1 MKEQGRVEKPKER
14 FSSLFILPCIILM
27 ILTGVTIWGLRK
39 HYSSFYE
46 PIKEDHKVPGLS
58 DDETIL
64 EYIDRTKARGIYYR
78 KITGQLEVNEQGIT
92 EDDDPDKTYSYIVF
106 YVTPEVF
113 QSVRGTL
120 MAINGWKFY
129 TFDHNVSPGAAIR
142 NETTCVGLHPSC
154 GTITNKEREVLQRI
168 LKNNYWAH
176 YKPMYVI
183 LGGIVLTFLVSWMLM
198 AKWYDEHPKD
208 KRQLQSV

>member
-1 MKEQGRVEKPKER
+1 MKEQGTIGKPQER

-27 ILTGVTIWGLRK
+27 ILTGVTIWGLRN
-39 HYSSFYE
+39 HYSDFYE
-46 PIKEDHKVPGLS
+46 PIKEDYKVSGLS
-58 DDETIL
+58 DEETIL
-64 EYIDRTKARGIYYR
+64 EYIDRTKARGISYR

-92 EDDDPDKTYSYIVF
+92 EEDDPDKTYSYIVF

-113 QSVRGTL
+113 QSVRGKL
-120 MAINGWKFY
+120 MATNGWTFY

-142 NETTCVGLHPSC
+142 HETTSVGLHPSC
-154 GTITNKEREVLQRI
+154 GTIANKEREALQRI
-168 LKNNYWAH
+168 LKSNYWAH

-183 LGGIVLTFLVSWMLM
+183 LGGIVLTFLVLWMLM

-208 KRQLQSV
+208 KRQL